1 MEDRESIKPGIHYH
15 ILWSNSS
22 LDWKPF
28 ETKEEATVLARR
40 IKKRNESFSVVER
53 DDECER
59 CKCLS
64 RSFKP

>member
-22 LDWKPF
+22 LDWKPV

-40 IKKRNESFSVVER
+40 IKKRNESVMTSANGANV
-53 DDECER
+53 
-59 CKCLS
+59 
-64 RSFKP
+64 